1 MSKRANIS
9 KGAGLFVAL
18 FSLAVGVSWSLFDA
32 HRTDDNDRAEQI
44 STSVQQSSE
53 DLYEDNSSVQQQSSS
68 TSQQSSDDLHSD
80 ISTASSADDASTT
93 EVAENIDAAYEEPVM
108 QSKNVPSQILR
119 RMAYTTSYNSKTRNP
134 NWVGW
139 VLTSE
144 HADGEVG
151 RSGQLFIEDEDVPE
165 PRATYRDIRE
175 GECGYQRG
183 HMCPAADNKWSYK
196 AMKEAFLMT
205 NICPQNGDLNQNDW
219 ESLEGACRGWARKY
233 GKVYIVA
240 GPIFNSKKYKTVG
253 EHEVAVPDAFFKVV
267 LTFGPGSP
275 KAIGFLYDNQSGHH
289 KMEYYA
295 RTVDEVEKATGMD
308 FFSQLS
314 DGVEVAIESKCNLD
328 EW

>member
-1 MSKRANIS
+1 MSKRSNIS

-18 FSLAVGVSWSLFDA
+18 FSLAVGVGWSLFDA
-32 HRTDDNDRAEQI
+32 HRTDDNDSTEQV
-44 STSVQQSSE
+44 SASVQQSSE
-53 DLYEDNSSVQQQSSS
+53 DLSEENSIVQQDVPVASS
-68 TSQQSSDDLHSD
+68 T
-80 ISTASSADDASTT
+80 DDASTT
-93 EVAENIDAAYEEPVM
+93 EVAENIDVAYEEPVM

-205 NICPQNGDLNQNDW
+205 NICPQNGNLNQNDW
-219 ESLEGACRGWARKY
+219 ESLEESCRGWARKY
-233 GKVYIVA
+233 GKIYIVA
-240 GPIFNSKKYKTVG
+240 GPVFKSKKYKTVG
-253 EHEVAVPDAFFKVV
+253 EREVAVPDAFFKVV
-267 LTFGPGSP
+267 LTFGSGNP
-275 KAIGFLYDNQSGHH
+275 KAIGFLYENRSGHH

-314 DGVEVAIESKCNLD
+314 DDVEVAIESKCNLD

>member
-1 MSKRANIS
+1 MSKRSNIS

-18 FSLAVGVSWSLFDA
+18 FSLAVGVGWSLFDA
-32 HRTDDNDRAEQI
+32 HRTDDNDSTEQV
-44 STSVQQSSE
+44 SASVQQSSE
-53 DLYEDNSSVQQQSSS
+53 DLSEENSIVQQDVPVASS
-68 TSQQSSDDLHSD
+68 T
-80 ISTASSADDASTT
+80 DDASTT

-205 NICPQNGDLNQNDW
+205 NICPQNGNLNQNDW
-219 ESLEGACRGWARKY
+219 ESLEGACREWARKY
-233 GKVYIVA
+233 GKIYIVA
-240 GPIFNSKKYKTVG
+240 GPVFNSKKYKTVG

-267 LTFGPGSP
+267 LTFGSGNP

-295 RTVDEVEKATGMD
+295 CTVDEVEKVTGMD

-314 DGVEVAIESKCNLD
+314 DDVEVAIESKCNLD

>member
-1 MSKRANIS
+1 MSKRSNIS

-18 FSLAVGVSWSLFDA
+18 FSLAVGVGWSLFDA
-32 HRTDDNDRAEQI
+32 HRTDDNDSTEQV
-44 STSVQQSSE
+44 SSSVQQSSE
-53 DLYEDNSSVQQQSSS
+53 DLSEENSSVQQDISAASS
-68 TSQQSSDDLHSD
+68 T
-80 ISTASSADDASTT
+80 DDASTT
-93 EVAENIDAAYEEPVM
+93 EVAENIDVAYEEPVM

-144 HADGEVG
+144 HADGEVR

-205 NICPQNGDLNQNDW
+205 NICPQNGNLNQNDW
-219 ESLEGACRGWARKY
+219 ESLEGACREWARKY
-233 GKVYIVA
+233 GRIYIVA

-267 LTFGPGSP
+267 LTFGSGNP

-295 RTVDEVEKATGMD
+295 RTVDGVEKATGMD

-314 DGVEVAIESKCNLD
+314 DDVEVAIESKCNLD

>member
-1 MSKRANIS
+1 MSKRSNIG

-18 FSLAVGVSWSLFDA
+18 FSLVAGVGWSLFDA
-32 HRTDDNDRAEQI
+32 QRTDGE
-44 STSVQQSSE
+44 
-53 DLYEDNSSVQQQSSS
+53 SSVQQASDVQQEISNTSQYVPSTSRQTSVDLSSDVSS
-68 TSQQSSDDLHSD
+68 T
-80 ISTASSADDASTT
+80 SSADDVSQA
-93 EVAENIDAAYEEPVM
+93 EVAENIDAAYEEPVL

-119 RMAYTTSYNSKTRNP
+119 RMAYTTSYNRKTRNP

-139 VLTSE
+139 VLTGE
-144 HADGEVG
+144 HTDGEVG
-151 RSGQLFIEDEDVPE
+151 RSGQLFIEDEEVPE

-175 GECGYQRG
+175 GGCGYQRG

-219 ESLEGACRGWARKY
+219 ESLEGACREWARRY
-233 GKVYIVA
+233 GKIYIVA
-240 GPIFNSKKYKTVG
+240 GPVFKSKKYRTVG

-267 LTFGPGSP
+267 LTFDSGNP
-275 KAIGFLYDNQSGHH
+275 KTIGFLYDNRSGHH

-295 RTVDEVEKATGMD
+295 RTVDEVEKVTDMD

-314 DGVEVAIESKCNLD
+314 DDVEVAIESKCNVD